1 MIQRPAKNAVIG
13 ELGED
18 ASLIILER
26 KGKRNMPK
34 PLSERKWG
42 ITKHAFYQAYHFA
55 LRYNEFKD
63 ILKYK
68 TDTVGSQEMEG
79 MPRGNEN
86 SDATQ
91 SLAIVRQQM
100 AENCELIEQTALEA
114 DADIYQY
121 ILKAVTEGATFKYL
135 KTVMDMPCEKDMFY
149 DRRRKF
155 YYLLSKKM

>member
-1 MIQRPAKNAVIG
+1 
-13 ELGED
+13 
-18 ASLIILER
+18 
-26 KGKRNMPK
+26 MPK
-34 PLSERKWG
+34 PLSKKKWG

-68 TDTVGSQEMEG
+68 TDTVGSQEIDG
-79 MPRGNEN
+79 MPRGNGN
-86 SDATQ
+86 GDATQ
-91 SLAIVRQQM
+91 SLAIVRQQ
-100 AENCELIEQTALEA
+100 AARNCEMIEQTANEA

-121 ILKAVTEGATFKYL
+121 ILKAVTEEGVTFKYL

-155 YYLLSKKM
+155 YFLLSKNI

>member
-1 MIQRPAKNAVIG
+1 
-13 ELGED
+13 
-18 ASLIILER
+18 
-26 KGKRNMPK
+26 MPK

-55 LRYNEFKD
+55 MRYNEFKD

-68 TDTVGSQEMEG
+68 TDTVGSQEMDS
-79 MPRGNEN
+79 MPRGNGIGN
-86 SDATQ
+86 ATQ
-91 SLAIVRQQM
+91 SLAIVRQQ
-100 AENCELIEQTALEA
+100 AVKNCEMIEKTAIEA

-121 ILKAVTEGATFKYL
+121 ILKAVTEEGVTFKYL

-155 YYLLSKKM
+155 YFLLSKKMQE